1 MISKII
7 CHNGGNMPHDLLQPN
22 YDTALEKKSRAETLL
37 SECSLQE
44 KVLLKVLVNYIDQN
58 NVSEAAR
65 QIVAFEI
72 KNGARVHSLSSVT
85 TESIE
90 KVLNLFEKDPK
101 DVTAI
106 LRWALIALYRD
117 TKISLDF
124 LKTDRL
130 ERYLQAS
137 LTLQVRMDRAIFKAD
152 DAVKA
157 GVPEYIP
164 DGLSDMGSD
173 PEIDPLKREREKIR
187 VDKAK
192 IFSRYSGRLL
202 QLFMAI
208 SESNE
213 DPNSTNLKGFMVEF
227 VSQAVY
233 EELPYD
239 RFQLAGLKGVL
250 LGQSININYVA
261 EHRLAVCRHQ
271 ALETQVLLQALGIN
285 CQLLKCKVEFFP
297 GRRGAHV
304 ANLVRLNGTWYL
316 LDVTNPDFQAN
327 TPKVFLREIK
337 GLDKNPYLDDKDHV
351 WELGSDIGLR
361 KYILRRNMFY
371 RIRDNKLD
379 SLD

>member
-1 MISKII
+1 
-7 CHNGGNMPHDLLQPN
+7 MPHDLLQPN

-316 LDVTNPDFQAN
+316 LDVTNPDLQAN